1 MGSELWGA
9 RCVLFCLQ
17 SNVDG
22 SKGQLLD
29 EGYRGRWS
37 ALEKHKILMI
47 LKT

>member
-1 MGSELWGA
+1 MGSAL
-9 RCVLFCLQ
+9 RSVLLAEQC
-17 SNVDG
+17 G
-22 SKGQLLD
+22 WEKGQLLD